1 MKTLTALAVVALTL
15 SAGAA
20 SADPGPKL
28 DMLDFFTGK
37 THSDNVMKTA
47 LHRPHKMVVD
57 SVGGHNKEGEFILID
72 NVQEEGKPA
81 RKRVWAMCFAGANH
95 FTGTLSDAV
104 GPVDVAVSGDTATIR
119 YTMKDGR
126 VAIDQRLQLQRDGSL
141 SNRVVARKFGMKFG
155 QVDGTIRKQD

>member
-81 RKRVWAMCFAGANH
+81 RKRVWAMRPAGANH